1 MNQVHYYRQVSDI
14 LNGGVSFIGKW
25 FTDNISKIGSFGPS
39 ESSDYFY
46 IGYKI
51 MDSCISN
58 FVELYPNIGV
68 WIKYNGIT
76 YTYDDFYK
84 LQRVLEQEK
93 IENMLES
100 L

>member
-1 MNQVHYYRQVSDI
+1 MNQVHYN
-14 LNGGVSFIGKW
+14 L
-25 FTDNISKIGSFGPS
+25 FTGNISKITSFGPS
-39 ESSDYFY
+39 KSSDCFY
-46 IGYKI
+46 INYKI

-58 FVELYPNIGV
+58 FTLLYPNIGV
-68 WIKYNGIT
+68 WIKYNDIT

-84 LQRVLEQEK
+84 LQRILEQEK